1 MDDIFDSL
9 IYIIITIVAFAISI
23 LGKKKKKQN
32 QTSFKSQVQ
41 YDNYEKEDNSL
52 LPNLEKLIREQVGI
66 QNPYS
71 YEEQYVEREEVQDEI
86 IQQEKPS
93 DILDVVPPEM
103 LDDKE
108 DVPYSIEYDDTS
120 EIFKSSIKDADLT
133 IEEEDIVLDNF
144 DLRDA
149 VIYSEIINRKE
160 Y

>member
-1 MDDIFDSL
+1 MEDNWDSL

-23 LGKKKKKQN
+23 LGKKKKKQT
-32 QTSFKSQVQ
+32 QAPYKSQVQ

-71 YEEQYVEREEVQDEI
+71 YEEQYVEQDEI

-120 EIFKSSIKDADLT
+120 EIFKSSIKDEDLT
-133 IEEEDIVLDNF
+133 VEEEETVLDNF

-149 VIYSEIINRKE
+149 VIFSEILNRKE
-160 Y
+160 F

>member
-9 IYIIITIVAFAISI
+9 IYIIITIVVFAISI
-23 LGKKKKKQN
+23 LRKKKKKQN
-32 QTSFKSQVQ
+32 QPVFKSQEGN
-41 YDNYEKEDNSL
+41 DHYEKEGNSL

-66 QNPYS
+66 QDPYA
-71 YEEQYVEREEVQDEI
+71 YEEKYIEQEEV
-86 IQQEKPS
+86 IQEKKPS

-120 EIFKSSIKDADLT
+120 EIFNDAIKDSDLT
-133 IEEEDIVLDNF
+133 VEEENKVLDNF

-149 VIYSEIINRKE
+149 VIFSEIINRKE
-160 Y
+160 F

>member
-1 MDDIFDSL
+1 MEDNWDSL

-23 LGKKKKKQN
+23 LGKKKKKQT
-32 QTSFKSQVQ
+32 QTPYKSQVQ
-41 YDNYEKEDNSL
+41 YDNHEKEDNSL

-71 YEEQYVEREEVQDEI
+71 YEEQNVEQDEI

-103 LDDKE
+103 FDDKE
-108 DVPYSIEYDDTS
+108 DVPYSIEYEDTS
-120 EIFKSSIKDADLT
+120 DIFKSSIKDADLT
-133 IEEEDIVLDNF
+133 VEEEDKVLENF

-149 VIYSEIINRKE
+149 VIFSEIINRKE

>member
-41 YDNYEKEDNSL
+41 YDNHEKEDNSL

-71 YEEQYVEREEVQDEI
+71 YEEQYVEREVVQDEI
-86 IQQEKPS
+86 IQQEEPS

-120 EIFKSSIKDADLT
+120 EIFKSSIKDTDLT
-133 IEEEDIVLDNF
+133 IEQEETVLDNF
-144 DLRDA
+144 DIRDA
-149 VIYSEIINRKE
+149 VIFSEIINRKE

>member
-1 MDDIFDSL
+1 MEDNWDSL

-23 LGKKKKKQN
+23 LGKKKKKQT
-32 QTSFKSQVQ
+32 QAPYKSQVQ

-71 YEEQYVEREEVQDEI
+71 YEEQYVEQEEI

-108 DVPYSIEYDDTS
+108 DVPYSIEYEDTS
-120 EIFKSSIKDADLT
+120 DIFKSSIKDADLT
-133 IEEEDIVLDNF
+133 VEEEDKVLDNF
-144 DLRDA
+144 DLHDA
-149 VIYSEIINRKE
+149 VIFSEILNRKE